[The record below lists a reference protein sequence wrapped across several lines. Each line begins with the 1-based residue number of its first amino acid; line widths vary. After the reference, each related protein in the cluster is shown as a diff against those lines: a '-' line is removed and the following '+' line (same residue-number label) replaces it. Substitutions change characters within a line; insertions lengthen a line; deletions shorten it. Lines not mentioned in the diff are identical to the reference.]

1 MRGRRGRERA
11 WLCVTAA
18 GLSVIYGSAENRFPP
33 QQQQQQQHCS
43 HSPPP
48 PPPPLAAAAT
58 ATSQVRRCQPGA
70 RGGERRARWAE
81 SGATE
86 GDLEGAR
93 GFWKVMQQNAFEES
107 RYPWQESFENVSVCM
122 PFRCPRCGDH
132 TRFRTL
138 SSLRAHLEFSHSY
151 EDRSLL
157 TKCNLFSSLKDAD
170 LISSSEPLMLGDS
183 PNVLKPKTSY
193 LNFCD
198 AARENAKN
206 RKPLEVEAERPASY
220 GSTYTSGE
228 STDEPISKPGLA
240 ATDSKASFEAHVRE
254 KFNRMVEAVDKTIE
268 KRIDKLTK
276 ELAQKT
282 AELLEVRAAFVQLSQ
297 KKQEVQRRERALNR
311 QVDVAVEM
319 IAVLKQRLT
328 ESEEELHRKEE
339 EVFTFNHFLEEAAE
353 KEVRGKA
360 RLQHF
365 IENLLQRVDLAE
377 KQLEYY
383 QNQQTMDNYSDVHEH
398 MFTDMSSSKK
408 PRCLSSRGAQHAF
421 YNTPDVKPHSFQ
433 KGRMHLKKA
442 KEDKIC
448 AHPIKLFYEPV
459 DCSRD
464 IWRPQKKG
472 DAMNA
477 ARKVNAKSKIS
488 KKSKQHY

>member
-1 MRGRRGRERA
+1 
-11 WLCVTAA
+11 
-18 GLSVIYGSAENRFPP
+18 
-33 QQQQQQQHCS
+33 
-43 HSPPP
+43 
-48 PPPPLAAAAT
+48 
-58 ATSQVRRCQPGA
+58 
-70 RGGERRARWAE
+70 
-81 SGATE
+81 
-86 GDLEGAR
+86 
-93 GFWKVMQQNAFEES
+93 MQQNTFEES

-138 SSLRAHLEFSHSY
+138 SSLRAHLEFNHSY

-157 TKCNLFSSLKDAD
+157 TKCNLFSSIQDAD
-170 LISSSEPLMLGDS
+170 LISSPEPLMHGMLGDS
-183 PNVLKPKTSY
+183 TNIMKPKTSY

-198 AARENAKN
+198 TGRENSKN

-220 GSTYTSGE
+220 GSNYTSGE
-228 STDEPISKPGLA
+228 SIDEPISKPGLA
-240 ATDSKASFEAHVRE
+240 TTDSKASFEAHVRE

-276 ELAQKT
+276 ELSQKT

-297 KKQEVQRRERALNR
+297 KKQEVQKREMALNR

-339 EVFTFNHFLEEAAE
+339 EVVTFNHFLEEAAE
-353 KEVRGKA
+353 KEFHGKA
-360 RLQHF
+360 RLQRF

-383 QNQQTMDNYSDVHEH
+383 QNQQITGNYSDVNEQV
-398 MFTDMSSSKK
+398 FTDMSSSKK
-408 PRCLSSRGAQHAF
+408 PRCLRGAQHVF
-421 YNTPDVKPHSFQ
+421 YNSSDAKPHCFQ
-433 KGRMHLKKA
+433 KGRMHLKKT

-448 AHPIKLFYEPV
+448 AHPVKLFYEAV

-464 IWRPQKKG
+464 VWRPQKKG
-472 DAMNA
+472 DAANA

-488 KKSKQHY
+488 KKSKQLY